1 MTPHAGIP
9 RGTIERALELAA
21 DAAAAATRL
30 TGRPHGVDADAVRA
44 HVLLP
49 LVAGDVVTPPPPR
62 AVDGGGW
69 VHADVL
75 AEDRDLFELL
85 AADGRGA
92 EQLAAAAQECR
103 LPVTPY
109 RSNPALWTWERQAT
123 PSARQIDAGDV
134 AVLDLTAMW
143 AGPLATAQLAAWG
156 AGVTTIEPPFRRDGL
171 RGSPAQFAALDRGK
185 RRVPWDL
192 RIAGD
197 RAAFEAAVRAA
208 DVLVESYSARVMP
221 NLGYPPDVLHRLNP
235 RLTIVS
241 LRAFPASSA
250 EASWVAFG
258 RGVHASSGLGI
269 VDGRPAP
276 ALLAYPDALAGLL
289 AFGMILDALGGPGG
303 TTIEISLAD
312 AMAPLLPTAGQPL
325 VAPDDDLVARLRA
338 TTNARPG
345 AVIIPA

>member
-1 MTPHAGIP
+1 MTPAAGIP
-9 RGTIERALELAA
+9 CGTTELALELAA
-21 DAAAAATRL
+21 TAATAAERL
-30 TGRPHGVDADAVRA
+30 TGRPARVDADAVMA
-44 HVLLP
+44 HVLAP
-49 LVAGDVVTPPPPR
+49 LVVGDVPAPTPPR
-62 AVDGGGW
+62 AADGGGW

-92 EQLAAAAQECR
+92 EQLAADAQECR

-109 RSNPALWTWERQAT
+109 RVAPAPWTWSRPPT
-123 PSARQIDAGDV
+123 SPMRRVHPRDV
-134 AVLDLTAMW
+134 VVLDLTAMW

-192 RIAGD
+192 RMADD
-197 RAAFEAAVRAA
+197 RALFEAAIRGA
-208 DVLVESYSARVMP
+208 DVLVDSFSARVLP
-221 NLGYPPDVLHRLNP
+221 NLGYSADVLHRLNP

-241 LRAFPASSA
+241 VRAFPTTSA

-258 RGVHASSGLGI
+258 RGVHAASGLGV
-269 VDGRPAP
+269 VDGRPVP

-289 AFGMILDALGGPGG
+289 AFGAILDALGGPGG
-303 TTIEISLAD
+303 ESIEVSLGA
-312 AMAPLLPTAGQPL
+312 AMAPLLGTAGRSL
-325 VAPDDDLVARLRA
+325 APVDDGTVARLRA
-338 TTNARPG
+338 ATRSRPG
-345 AVIIPA
+345 PVIVAG